1 VGKESE
7 EAIVNTES
15 ILNATPSINGHMMD
29 LDGGHIIAVYQRD
42 GVCWVAEFRDG
53 RGELHDAAV
62 WFRFHAGA
70 LRYCHNR
77 RLAALKSTVPLIPE
91 MLEKIERLHRASEA
105 REERILAVPRTVA
118 AAAQRWAFG
127 LMSHRRGRESKIGQ
141 TPASLS

>member
-1 VGKESE
+1 MNAESK
-7 EAIVNTES
+7 A
-15 ILNATPSINGHMMD
+15 LAAPSIEGHMID
-29 LDGGHIIAVYQRD
+29 LDPGHTIAVYVRN
-42 GVCWVAEFRDG
+42 GACWVADFHSG
-53 RGELHDAAV
+53 RGELHDASA
-62 WFRFHAGA
+62 WFRFHAGG

-127 LMSHRRGRESKIGQ
+127 LISHLRGRESKIGQ